1 MPKLLLTLEETVLT
15 MNQFPGWVDDS
26 EWINNFNKKAKD
38 IDSLWL
44 KYYFDSENLNIQN
57 INGYAYIE
65 EDLPNNNIFVSK
77 ENLVEGVY
85 QAVID
90 KGAKS
95 ALLTVGGVFEIDAE
109 FMEKNEIKGLR
120 KCKCV
125 FAHLFKFTDAKGNMT
140 KAEGCFTNS
149 WETYVKINVSVK

>member
-57 INGYAYIE
+57 MYQKLCKKLRNLI
-65 EDLPNNNIFVSK
+65 LLNI
-77 ENLVEGVY
+77 
-85 QAVID
+85 
-90 KGAKS
+90 
-95 ALLTVGGVFEIDAE
+95 
-109 FMEKNEIKGLR
+109 
-120 KCKCV
+120 
-125 FAHLFKFTDAKGNMT
+125 H
-140 KAEGCFTNS
+140 
-149 WETYVKINVSVK
+149 